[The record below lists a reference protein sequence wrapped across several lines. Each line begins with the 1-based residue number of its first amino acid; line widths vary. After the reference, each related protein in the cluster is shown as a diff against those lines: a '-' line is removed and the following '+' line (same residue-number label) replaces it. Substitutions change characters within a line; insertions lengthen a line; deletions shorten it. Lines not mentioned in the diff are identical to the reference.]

1 MRAFLLHDTDGHRDG
16 LLRQSG
22 VKLKCCGTK
31 GGEKRK
37 ERKEGMDA
45 KTEATTAGKRVSG
58 CKSPMM
64 RG

>member
-1 MRAFLLHDTDGHRDG
+1 MRAFLLHDTDGHTDG
-16 LLRQSG
+16 VLRQSG

-37 ERKEGMDA
+37 EGMDA
-45 KTEATTAGKRVSG
+45 KTEATAAGERVSG
-58 CKSPMM
+58 CESPMM